1 MRVQVIAK
9 SIIDSF
15 VNLQPSLEKSTKLDD
30 GAQAYAKELLTLGLL
45 WHGLHDACKEGDGD
59 RIVRYWR
66 MMMLVFKKQNKH
78 SCGRLVVVWNPGMNM
93 NICC

>member
-1 MRVQVIAK
+1 MQVS
-9 SIIDSF
+9 SIIIYSF
-15 VNLQPSLEKSTKLDD
+15 VNLQPSLEIATKLDD
-30 GAQAYAKELLTLGLL
+30 GVQAYAKELLIPGSL
-45 WHGLHDACKEGDGD
+45 WHGFHDAYKEGDGD